1 MDVLRARKPENHP
14 LLKTARTWYQTD
26 MAWRKRN
33 GIYNYIRGEAAR
45 LEEAIRKEQAKTP
58 RRDDKIA
65 RLNEALK
72 NVVPGALHKAAK
84 RLAFQTPTSK
94 YSEFEI
100 SYFAGYG
107 ALVMREKVWKMARS
121 RPDIAYGVTILSR
134 IRCGCYW
141 TASRQARL
149 GLIDIQWNGRCPM
162 CLEEYQEDVV
172 HMVLTCKKWQFEPSH
187 GS

>member
-1 MDVLRARKPENHP
+1 M
-14 LLKTARTWYQTD
+14 
-26 MAWRKRN
+26 
-33 GIYNYIRGEAAR
+33 R

-72 NVVPGALHKAAK
+72 NVVPGALRKAAK
-84 RLAFQTPTSK
+84 RLAFQTPSK
-94 YSEFEI
+94 YSVFEI

-107 ALVMREKVWKMARS
+107 GLVMREKVWKMARS

-134 IRCGCYW
+134 IRCGRYW
-141 TASRQARL
+141 TASRRARL
-149 GLIDIQWNGRCPM
+149 GLIDIQWNGKCPM

-172 HMVLTCKKWQFEPSH
+172 HMMLTCKKWQRERDKTWHRVEEAYSATLEAVTTNGRLILSMILALPPLRRCFWTKASR
-187 GS
+187 